1 MRRIFYLIT
10 LSFVCLEISCSQNTK
25 QIDKNQEINILWKKT
40 PTSWIEKVKR
50 FNYSKN
56 DTTLLKEFADFIK
69 PDTLY
74 NPHAMHVDPYYGP
87 VFNVM
92 FADLDGDRNDELICL
107 QGWDITC
114 SYLCAFKEI
123 KGNWYLIYKEDINT
137 FYNAPTL
144 YIANC
149 FSQNKTFYLRRV
161 YDHGSD
167 VSLMATVFI
176 NSLITGFTNAL
187 T

>member
-1 MRRIFYLIT
+1 M
-10 LSFVCLEISCSQNTK
+10 
-25 QIDKNQEINILWKKT
+25 LWKKT
-40 PTSWIEKVKR
+40 PTSWIEKVKG

-114 SYLCAFKEI
+114 SYLCVFKEI
-123 KGNWYLIYKEDINT
+123 KGTWYLIYKEDINT
-137 FYNAPTL
+137 FTMLQPFTL
-144 YIANC
+144 PIVFLKIRPFIYGGFMTMAQVYI
-149 FSQNKTFYLRRV
+149 S
-161 YDHGSD
+161 
-167 VSLMATVFI
+167 MATAFI
-176 NSLITGFTNAL
+176 NWLIIGYTNAL